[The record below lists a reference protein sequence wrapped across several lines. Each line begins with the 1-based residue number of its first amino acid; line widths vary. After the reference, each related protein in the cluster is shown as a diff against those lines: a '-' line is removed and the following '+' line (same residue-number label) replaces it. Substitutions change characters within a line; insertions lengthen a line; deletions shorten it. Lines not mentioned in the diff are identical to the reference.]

1 MGATLDETR
10 LELEAQRARV
20 RGTATDLESTAR
32 QALDI
37 PDRIRRHPMQ
47 VAGVVAGAAFLL
59 LGGPHR
65 TVRLLRRTLRG
76 ATNGDAA
83 YAALPAVLQR
93 LVDETAPG
101 FGASKAEARRELAL
115 ALHAW
120 REDPKN
126 RKRADKLVSEALLP
140 PGPERAFWT
149 MVEVA
154 GVATA
159 GLVARRILY
168 RGLGSTVFGFRRPAP
183 PIPAIQDDRG
193 PAASVTGPADSSR
206 PDAAPTRTPRSGDP
220 PAETT
225 GYAGWSGRQA
235 SVAGPAREP
244 TSPVAKP
251 DC

>member
-1 MGATLDETR
+1 
-10 LELEAQRARV
+10 
-20 RGTATDLESTAR
+20 
-32 QALDI
+32 
-37 PDRIRRHPMQ
+37 MQ

-59 LGGPHR
+59 LGGPQR

-76 ATNGDAA
+76 TTNGDAA
-83 YAALPAVLQR
+83 YAALPPVLRR

-101 FGASKAEARRELAL
+101 FGASKAEARGELAL

-126 RKRADKLVSEALLP
+126 RKKANKLVSETLLP

-159 GLVARRILY
+159 GLIARQILS
-168 RGLGSTVFGFRRPAP
+168 RGLRGAVLGVRPSPPTGTPAP
-183 PIPAIQDDRG
+183 VAPVAPVAAPPGGAAGDG
-193 PAASVTGPADSSR
+193 AASSSMPTAR
-206 PDAAPTRTPRSGDP
+206 SKAPTARS
-220 PAETT
+220 AVAT
-225 GYAGWSGRQA
+225 GYTGWSGRQA

-244 TSPVAKP
+244 TSPPESGPKSS
-251 DC
+251 

>member
-1 MGATLDETR
+1 VGATLDETR
-10 LELEAQRARV
+10 VELEAQRARV
-20 RGTATDLESTAR
+20 RGTATDLESTTR

-37 PDRIRRHPMQ
+37 RERIRRHPMQ

-83 YAALPAVLQR
+83 YASLPPVLQR

-126 RKRADKLVSEALLP
+126 RKKADKAVSEALLP

-159 GLVARRILY
+159 GLIARMILT
-168 RGLGSTVFGFRRPAP
+168 RGLRSAVFGLGRPAQP
-183 PIPAIQDDRG
+183 TPASPASPG
-193 PAASVTGPADSSR
+193 PAASVTGPAGSSR
-206 PDAAPTRTPRSGDP
+206 QDAAVLRAPRTGGPA
-220 PAETT
+220 AETT
-225 GYAGWSGRQA
+225 GYTGWSGRQA

-244 TSPVAKP
+244 SSSATKP

>member
-1 MGATLDETR
+1 
-10 LELEAQRARV
+10 
-20 RGTATDLESTAR
+20 
-32 QALDI
+32 
-37 PDRIRRHPMQ
+37 MQ

-76 ATNGDAA
+76 TTNGDAA
-83 YAALPAVLQR
+83 YAALPPVLR
-93 LVDETAPG
+93 KLVDETAPG
-101 FGASKAEARRELAL
+101 FGASKADARRELAM

-126 RKRADKLVSEALLP
+126 RKKADKLVSETLLP

-159 GLVARRILY
+159 GLIARQILS
-168 RGLGSTVFGFRRPAP
+168 RGLRSAVLGIRPSQPTGTPATAAPVAGPPGGAAGDGAASSSTPTASSSSPTAP
-183 PIPAIQDDRG
+183 SKA
-193 PAASVTGPADSSR
+193 PAARS
-206 PDAAPTRTPRSGDP
+206 AA
-220 PAETT
+220 AT
-225 GYAGWSGRQA
+225 GYTGWSGRQA

-244 TSPVAKP
+244 SSPPEPGPKSG
-251 DC
+251 